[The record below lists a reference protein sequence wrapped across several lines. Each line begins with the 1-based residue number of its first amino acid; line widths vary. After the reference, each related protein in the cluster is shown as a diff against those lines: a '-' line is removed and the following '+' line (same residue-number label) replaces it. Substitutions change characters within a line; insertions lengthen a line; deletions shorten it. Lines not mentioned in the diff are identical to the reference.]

1 MRVFCENVN
10 TRPPLDYMYSD
21 IAECSGLQMPDY
33 EKKTSTEIGKTK
45 AAIKV

>member
-33 EKKTSTEIGKTK
+33 EKNINRTWKDQSCH
-45 AAIKV
+45 